1 MASIGSLL
9 IQVLAQLKP
18 TRCGVS
24 DQAVLLAAELQGAF
38 GIDSAFVVLNSDE
51 RNDVPW
57 PVIHCAPAQLLE
69 SCLKLSGEQPG
80 TILVHVSGYG
90 YSADGAPNLLA
101 DALAK
106 VKDDGRFR
114 IVAYFHEIAAS
125 GPPWTSA
132 FWYASRQKSAI
143 RKIAETSELLAT
155 NIGVH
160 AKWLERET
168 HGRQAHSVKLLPVFS
183 AAGEMRVPTPC
194 SQRAPAMAIFGL
206 PATRKRSYRQLSSL
220 PNVLQDLGVE
230 EILDIGASSDAPM
243 EVNGLPVRSRGQVN
257 VKELAQELSRVRYGF
272 LTYNPIYLPKSSI
285 FATYCAQGTVTVI
298 AEPFEGEIDGLKDG
312 VQLLSP
318 RTARAAFQ
326 SGLERCSEEAW
337 QWYSGHRVHAHAQI
351 YAQWMKQAAPFPEQ
365 EEIRR

>member
-1 MASIGSLL
+1 MI
-9 IQVLAQLKP
+9 AQ
-18 TRCGVS
+18 RCGVS

-114 IVAYFHEIAAS
+114 VVAYFHEIAAS

-257 VKELAQELSRVRYGF
+257 EKELAQELSRVRYGF
-272 LTYNPIYLPKSSI
+272 LTYNPIYLPA
-285 FATYCAQGTVTVI
+285 FV
-298 AEPFEGEIDGLKDG
+298 
-312 VQLLSP
+312 LS
-318 RTARAAFQ
+318 AA
-326 SGLERCSEEAW
+326 
-337 QWYSGHRVHAHAQI
+337 Y
-351 YAQWMKQAAPFPEQ
+351 
-365 EEIRR
+365 